1 MRDSPNRRVLCGHRR
16 CEGLSKKTRESSA
29 TETKWGPYPLSTH
42 VNFSL
47 TFPQVLW
54 ISPGKLW
61 AEGIFLFLFQPS
73 DSFCLI
79 FKHPL
84 FFGILF
90 MGAARRAAQGDCK
103 SPLSAPLENLAI
115 STGLMRSL
123 CSQAMYDCRAVYKQR
138 WEEKDFQKETQTG
151 LTFLFKAIRSLPKIN
166 DDWNV
171 VCVACDKA
179 LLPEATHKRAWWA
192 FWKSP
197 PWPSFIPDENKR
209 SFKRDV
215 DRGNVPIQNLSVF
228 IKDNDDWV
236 GVISCRVS
244 QGNSLFMEWREL
256 SSNILKMGEAR
267 LHIASGNGSM
277 LQAT

>member
-54 ISPGKLW
+54 ISQGKLW
-61 AEGIFLFLFQPS
+61 VECVFLFLFQPS
-73 DSFCLI
+73 DSFCQI

-103 SPLSAPLENLAI
+103 SPLSAPLANLAI

-123 CSQAMYDCRAVYKQR
+123 CSQAMYDCRAVYKHDGKKR
-138 WEEKDFQKETQTG
+138 
-151 LTFLFKAIRSLPKIN
+151 TFK
-166 DDWNV
+166 
-171 VCVACDKA
+171 
-179 LLPEATHKRAWWA
+179 KRH
-192 FWKSP
+192 
-197 PWPSFIPDENKR
+197 R
-209 SFKRDV
+209 
-215 DRGNVPIQNLSVF
+215 
-228 IKDNDDWV
+228 
-236 GVISCRVS
+236 
-244 QGNSLFMEWREL
+244 QG
-256 SSNILKMGEAR
+256 
-267 LHIASGNGSM
+267 
-277 LQAT
+277 

>member
-1 MRDSPNRRVLCGHRR
+1 MSLKTLFELGKIVFNFKIRWGYHREGALMRDSPNRRVLCGHRR
-16 CEGLSKKTRESSA
+16 CERVLKKSRESSA

-61 AEGIFLFLFQPS
+61 AEGIFLFLFQPL

-123 CSQAMYDCRAVYKQR
+123 CSQATYDCRAVYKQR
-138 WEEKDFQKETQTG
+138 WEEKAFQKETRTEKCSHSRPNG
-151 LTFLFKAIRSLPKIN
+151 LCHKQWRLECGPGSL
-166 DDWNV
+166 
-171 VCVACDKA
+171 
-179 LLPEATHKRAWWA
+179 ATK
-192 FWKSP
+192 
-197 PWPSFIPDENKR
+197 
-209 SFKRDV
+209 
-215 DRGNVPIQNLSVF
+215 
-228 IKDNDDWV
+228 
-236 GVISCRVS
+236 CCC
-244 QGNSLFMEWREL
+244 
-256 SSNILKMGEAR
+256 
-267 LHIASGNGSM
+267 
-277 LQAT
+277 